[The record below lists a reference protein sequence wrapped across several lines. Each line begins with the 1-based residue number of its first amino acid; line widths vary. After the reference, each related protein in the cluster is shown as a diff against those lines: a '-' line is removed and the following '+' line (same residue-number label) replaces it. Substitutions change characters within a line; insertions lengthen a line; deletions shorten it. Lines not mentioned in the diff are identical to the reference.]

1 MQRMISLRQRQN
13 AEARALLG
21 ASWPL
26 SWPAIGLS
34 PAEKHPAIL
43 LPFYLRQSKW
53 LNVGWHGKG
62 LISTLQIKG
71 SCLSE
76 SRNGESVTSSS
87 RVGCRGLILW
97 EAAFQGLFSKQ

>member
-26 SWPAIGLS
+26 SWPVIGLS
-34 PAEKHPAIL
+34 PAENQPAVL
-43 LPFYLRQSKW
+43 LPFYLRQNKW

-62 LISTLQIKG
+62 LVSTLWIKG

-76 SRNGESVTSSS
+76 SRNSKSLTSS
-87 RVGCRGLILW
+87 RVGCGGLVLW